1 MTLVRRRLFWRVY
14 LTLLASLVAAT
25 VMVGSFLWFLGEAQ
39 REVSGS
45 SRPHG
50 TADVSLYDAGGS
62 LVGLRGRAVT
72 PADQRAARGRWG
84 PQHVMRLNLPGGG
97 FVLTRQGPSPRT
109 RALRFLLIMLSVAGG
124 GGLAAY
130 PVTALLTRR
139 LEALRAGV
147 ARWGENGEPPRLEE
161 HGHDEVAL
169 LARAFNAAAG
179 RLASLLA
186 SQKALLAN
194 ASHELRSP
202 LARLRMAVDM
212 GLHEAPPALRAEIIR
227 NLTEMDGLVEEL
239 LLSSRLDHRE
249 SREDRREDVDLL
261 GLAAEEAVHHDASL
275 SGTPV
280 EVTGDPVL
288 LRRLVRNLLDNA
300 AKHGCPPVAIV
311 VDRDGEAATITVSD
325 AGRSIAPDLRERIFE
340 PFFRP
345 KGSGEGTGGWGL
357 GLALVRQIAERH
369 GGSVTCDAD
378 PAGGTCFVARLA
390 IGAGQPAGG
399 PRMVPSLPYSDKRP
413 TA

>member
-1 MTLVRRRLFWRVY
+1 MTVVRRRLFWRIY

-25 VMVGSFLWFLGEAQ
+25 VMVGAFLWFLGEAQ
-39 REVSGS
+39 REVAQSGS
-45 SRPHG
+45 PRPHG
-50 TADVSLYDAGGS
+50 VADVSLYAADGK
-62 LVGLRGRAVT
+62 LVGIRGRAIT
-72 PADQRAARGRWG
+72 PADHEAAREHRG
-84 PQHVMRLNLPGGG
+84 PQHILRLDLPGGG
-97 FVLTRQGPSPRT
+97 FVLTRLGPSPET
-109 RALRFLLIMLSVAGG
+109 RALRFLLIMLSVAGV

-169 LARAFNAAAG
+169 LARAFNAAAV

-212 GLHEAPPALRAEIIR
+212 GLHEAPAGLRTEIVR
-227 NLTEMDGLVEEL
+227 NLTEMDELVEEL
-239 LLSSRLDHRE
+239 LLSSRLDHRA
-249 SREDRREDVDLL
+249 SHEDRRESVDLL
-261 GLAAEEAVHHDASL
+261 GLAAEEAVHHDASV

-280 EVTGDPVL
+280 EVVGDPVL

-300 AKHGCPPVAIV
+300 AKHGRPPIAVLV
-311 VDRDGEAATITVSD
+311 ERDGDAAIIVVSD
-325 AGRSIAPDLRERIFE
+325 AGRSVAPDLRERIFE

-369 GGSVTCDAD
+369 GGSVTCDAA
-378 PAGGTCFVARLA
+378 PAGGTRFVARLA
-390 IGAGQPAGG
+390 TG
-399 PRMVPSLPYSDKRP
+399 VD
-413 TA
+413 